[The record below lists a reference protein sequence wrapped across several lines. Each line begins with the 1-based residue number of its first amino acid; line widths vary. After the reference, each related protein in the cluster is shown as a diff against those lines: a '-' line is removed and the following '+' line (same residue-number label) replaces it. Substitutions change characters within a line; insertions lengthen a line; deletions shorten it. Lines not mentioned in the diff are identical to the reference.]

1 MGNSPIGANSVSAT
15 WEAVVYEK
23 LASRQDCAKGR
34 PFVAAL
40 LLIAGASSGP
50 PLRAQPSASC
60 QFAVTAYVATQ
71 VELESA
77 RKAQR
82 RCRAEGL
89 SACQVE
95 FARMQDLRHRLKMAR
110 DYLDRYCTR

>member
-1 MGNSPIGANSVSAT
+1 MA
-15 WEAVVYEK
+15 ER
-23 LASRQDCAKGR
+23 LASYRDGSKGQR
-34 PFVAAL
+34 SFAAL
-40 LLIAGASSGP
+40 LLIAGAALGP

-77 RKAQR
+77 RKAHR
-82 RCRAEGL
+82 RCKREGL

-95 FARMQDLRHRLKMAR
+95 WARIQDLQHRLKMAR
-110 DYLDRYCTR
+110 DYLDRYCTS

>member
-1 MGNSPIGANSVSAT
+1 MSGNLT
-15 WEAVVYEK
+15 THR
-23 LASRQDCAKGR
+23 ASGKAPRSLIAM
-34 PFVAAL
+34 AL
-40 LLIAGASSGP
+40 LLLAGTAVGP
-50 PLRAQPSASC
+50 PLQAQPSASC

-82 RCRAEGL
+82 RCKAEAL

-95 FARMQDLRHRLKMAR
+95 WARIQDLQHRLKMAR
-110 DYLDRYCTR
+110 DYMDRYCIG

>member
-1 MGNSPIGANSVSAT
+1 MPGNLAARGMG
-15 WEAVVYEK
+15 EK
-23 LASRQDCAKGR
+23 GLRLSTLAG
-34 PFVAAL
+34 L
-40 LLIAGASSGP
+40 LLVAGAAASP

-60 QFAVTAYVATQ
+60 QFAVTAYVATR

-95 FARMQDLRHRLKMAR
+95 SARIRDLRQRLKMAR
-110 DYLDRYCTR
+110 DYIDLHCAR